1 LVFSSHFEKGKLFMM
16 DWVIV
21 GDCSRWDLGELG
33 LLAGRNG
40 AVFSGHFAAQMRLR
54 GLRLRKMKW
63 YL

>member
-1 LVFSSHFEKGKLFMM
+1 MM

-40 AVFSGHFAAQMRLR
+40 AVLGRGGRRDCGWRRRHAQMTPCV
-54 GLRLRKMKW
+54 
-63 YL
+63 